1 MDQFMIDV
9 SHIPDVNIADEVTL
23 IGTDGNE
30 TITVEGENISVNV
43 SERCFYVF
51 GSKTLLYTP
60 NNLNPVFKTIDK

>member
-1 MDQFMIDV
+1 MHVVDV
-9 SHIPDVNIADEVTL
+9 IEIEY
-23 IGTDGNE
+23 E